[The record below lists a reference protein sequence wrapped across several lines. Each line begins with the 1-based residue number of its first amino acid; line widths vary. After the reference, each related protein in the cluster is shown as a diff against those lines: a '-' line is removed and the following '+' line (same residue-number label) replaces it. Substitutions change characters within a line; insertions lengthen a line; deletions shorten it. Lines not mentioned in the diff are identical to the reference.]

1 MTMQR
6 HKDFA
11 RLERDWGI
19 HSLANDWLPDEFR
32 SNWAGALDAQPTLIT
47 TASSGVPYWLT
58 NYMDPEV
65 VRVLQAPNEGAQIL
79 GEKKTGDWT
88 TRTATFTVI
97 ENTGEVAAYGDR
109 NTNGR
114 SNVNATFPQRQA
126 FLFQTVLDIG
136 DKEIDEAGEAKLNW
150 VQEQN
155 ASAAATLDKFNDY
168 IYHFGVSGL
177 QNYGLLNDPA
187 LPAAVTPVTK
197 TMGGTS
203 WGTNGAYAAPT
214 EILNDFQILFND
226 LVTRTFGR
234 VKTKDPLTFACS
246 PSREAALV
254 STNSF
259 GKSAME
265 IISKAYPNLKVKT
278 SPRYNVSGVENAQLI
293 ADNYDGKSP
302 GYCSFSVKMKD
313 HPIIRQLSSYQ
324 QKKTAGSWGA
334 IIKYPIAI
342 STMTGI

>member
-1 MTMQR
+1 MNK
-6 HKDFA
+6 HKDFP
-11 RLERDWGI
+11 RLEREWGI
-19 HSLANDWLPDEFR
+19 HTDANDYVPDEFR
-32 SNWAGALDAQPTLIT
+32 SDWQGALDALPTLVT
-47 TASSGVPYWLT
+47 TSSAGIPFWMT
-58 NYMDPEV
+58 NYMDPET
-65 VRVLQAPNEGAQIL
+65 VRVLQAPNEGANIL
-79 GEKKTGDWT
+79 GERKTGDWT
-88 TRTATFTVI
+88 TRTATFTVV
-97 ENTGEVAAYGDR
+97 ENTGEISAYGDR

-114 SNVNATFPQRQA
+114 SNVNAIFPQRQS

-136 DKEIDEAGEAKLNW
+136 DKEIDEAGEAKINW

-155 ASAAATLDKFNDY
+155 TSAASTLDKFMDY

-177 QNYGLLNDPA
+177 QCYGLLNDPS

-197 TMGGTS
+197 AMGGTS

-234 VKTKDPLTFACS
+234 VKTKDSLTFACS

-259 GKSAME
+259 GISAMDT
-265 IISKAYPNLKVKT
+265 IKKAYPNLKVKT
-278 SPRYNVSGVENAQLI
+278 SPRYTVNSIENVQLI

-302 GYCSFSVKMKD
+302 GFCSFNVKMKD

-334 IIKYPIAI
+334 IIKQPIAI
-342 STMTGI
+342 STMTGV